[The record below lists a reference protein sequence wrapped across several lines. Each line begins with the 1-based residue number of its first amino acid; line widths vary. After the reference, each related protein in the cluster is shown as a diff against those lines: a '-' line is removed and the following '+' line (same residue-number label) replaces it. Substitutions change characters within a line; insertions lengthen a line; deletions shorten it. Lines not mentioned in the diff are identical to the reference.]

1 MGIAPSVNLVNMRVL
16 DHTGAGKDSN
26 VIAAID
32 QVISWQQQNPGTR
45 HVINLSLGRGVYTSY
60 KNDPLDQAV
69 EAAWQA
75 GIVVVV
81 AAGNYG
87 RDNSVGEHGY
97 GTITVPGN
105 DPYVIT
111 VGAMNTLGT
120 MSRSDDVPASY
131 SSKGPTMLDHVAKP
145 DLVAPGNLITSTLG
159 ASASMPT
166 LFPSLKVPYGQ
177 YKKNGGSSAS
187 SYYMTLSGT
196 SMAAPVVSGAA
207 AMLLQQNSSLT
218 PDQIKARLMKTADKN
233 LVEYST
239 ATDPTTGITYSM
251 QADLFTVGA
260 GYLDINAA
268 LNNTDLAS
276 ATTGVAMSPTVT
288 YSTTSSGVTTVKL
301 VTGSSVLW
309 GNSVLWGTSVVW
321 GTQAL
326 VNGSSVLWGNS
337 VLWGSS
343 TMQGFNVLWGS
354 STSSM
359 SVLWGNS
366 TTESD
371 ASSGLTTGDKL

>member
-1 MGIAPSVNLVNMRVL
+1 
-16 DHTGAGKDSN
+16 
-26 VIAAID
+26 
-32 QVISWQQQNPGTR
+32 
-45 HVINLSLGRGVYTSY
+45 
-60 KNDPLDQAV
+60 
-69 EAAWQA
+69 
-75 GIVVVV
+75 
-81 AAGNYG
+81 
-87 RDNSVGEHGY
+87 
-97 GTITVPGN
+97 
-105 DPYVIT
+105 
-111 VGAMNTLGT
+111 
-120 MSRSDDVPASY
+120 
-131 SSKGPTMLDHVAKP
+131 
-145 DLVAPGNLITSTLG
+145 
-159 ASASMPT
+159 
-166 LFPSLKVPYGQ
+166 
-177 YKKNGGSSAS
+177 
-187 SYYMTLSGT
+187 
-196 SMAAPVVSGAA
+196 
-207 AMLLQQNSSLT
+207 MLLQQNSSLT